1 MTDVVLEI
9 RAMQPNTHVK
19 PVNVKRN
26 SEDQSCWELSNAYA
40 CYYNSDQDSD
50 SLTGFLYQHQQ
61 GTKVVAFQHK
71 LLSTLFN
78 QADHYPF
85 SDTAFPMLNR

>member
-19 PVNVKRN
+19 PVDVKRN

-40 CYYNSDQDSD
+40 CYENSD
-50 SLTGFLYQHQQ
+50 
-61 GTKVVAFQHK
+61 KIK
-71 LLSTLFN
+71 K
-78 QADHYPF
+78 
-85 SDTAFPMLNR
+85 

>member
-19 PVNVKRN
+19 PVNIKRN

-40 CYYNSDQDSD
+40 CYDNSDQDSE
-50 SLTGFLYQHQQ
+50 SQTGYLYQQ
-61 GTKVVAFQHK
+61 GTQIVAF
-71 LLSTLFN
+71 
-78 QADHYPF
+78 
-85 SDTAFPMLNR
+85 